1 MFPSQNS
8 TGSSPCQKPFHKLR
22 IIFCFPD
29 GSPQS
34 QMHFSPFLHL
44 YLDSLTHPALQLLCL
59 CWGLWGSGGS
69 GGRGGGVLARP
80 AQVKADLLSG
90 DTQKP
95 ISLCVC
101 LRCHKVKRT
110 RCVQTHTAVPPS
122 LILQSPTISPLPGK
136 GNYLL

>member
-8 TGSSPCQKPFHKLR
+8 TRSSPCQKPFHKLR

-69 GGRGGGVLARP
+69 GGERGGLGQACSGESRP
-80 AQVKADLLSG
+80 LVWGHTKTHL
-90 DTQKP
+90 P
-95 ISLCVC
+95 LCVS
-101 LRCHKVKRT
+101 
-110 RCVQTHTAVPPS
+110 AVPQGQKDTMCSDTHSGAPFTHPPVPNN
-122 LILQSPTISPLPGK
+122 QSATWER
-136 GNYLL
+136 